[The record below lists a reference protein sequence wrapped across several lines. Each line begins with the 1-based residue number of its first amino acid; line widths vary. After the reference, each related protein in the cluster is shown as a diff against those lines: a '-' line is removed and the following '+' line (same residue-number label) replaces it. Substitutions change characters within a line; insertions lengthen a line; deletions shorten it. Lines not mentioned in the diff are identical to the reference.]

1 MEDLK
6 LRNRFI
12 KNVEDHIGII
22 HKICNIYCNNAEDR
36 QDLFQD
42 VMLQLWKSY
51 PRFKGKS
58 EFSTWMYRVSL
69 NTALYFVRKENKHP
83 NIQNLDERT
92 AIIPEYDNDKSE
104 LDEEVKFLLKA
115 IDKLKKID
123 KAIIMLYLERKS
135 YEDISEITGF
145 SKSNVSVKLVRIK
158 RQLEKEPSK
167 SFN

>member
-1 MEDLK
+1 M
-6 LRNRFI
+6 
-12 KNVEDHIGII
+12 
-22 HKICNIYCNNAEDR
+22 
-36 QDLFQD
+36 
-42 VMLQLWKSY
+42 
-51 PRFKGKS
+51 
-58 EFSTWMYRVSL
+58 
-69 NTALYFVRKENKHP
+69 
-83 NIQNLDERT
+83 
-92 AIIPEYDNDKSE
+92 
-104 LDEEVKFLLKA
+104 LKA